1 MARKKPSEG
10 RICLVS
16 TFASVDMHV
25 KLVKKIVVSK
35 NSLTDGYICWHTIP
49 MYDILD
55 DAIYSLE
62 KKKLKEMSVPVD
74 HESDN
79 QTCIVYDWQIK
90 KTL

>member
-1 MARKKPSEG
+1 MPRKKPKEG

-16 TFASVDMHV
+16 TFANVDMHV
-25 KLVKKIVVSK
+25 KLIKKTIVPKDSF
-35 NSLTDGYICWHTIP
+35 TDGYIFWDTIP
-49 MYDILD
+49 MYDIHD
-55 DAIYSLE
+55 DPIYTLE
-62 KKKLKEMSVPVD
+62 KKKLKEMCVPVD

>member
-1 MARKKPSEG
+1 MARKKPKVG
-10 RICLVS
+10 RICFVS

-25 KLVKKIVVSK
+25 KLVKKIVVPK
-35 NSLTDGYICWHTIP
+35 NSFTDKYTCWHAIP
-49 MYDILD
+49 MYDMHD
-55 DAIYSLE
+55 DMIYSLE

-74 HESDN
+74 HESDD

>member
-1 MARKKPSEG
+1 MARKKPKEG
-10 RICLVS
+10 RICFVS

-25 KLVKKIVVSK
+25 RLVKKIAVPKDSF
-35 NSLTDGYICWHTIP
+35 TDGYICWHAIP
-49 MYDILD
+49 MYDIHD

-74 HESDN
+74 HKPDN
-79 QTCIVYDWQIK
+79 QICIVYDWQIK